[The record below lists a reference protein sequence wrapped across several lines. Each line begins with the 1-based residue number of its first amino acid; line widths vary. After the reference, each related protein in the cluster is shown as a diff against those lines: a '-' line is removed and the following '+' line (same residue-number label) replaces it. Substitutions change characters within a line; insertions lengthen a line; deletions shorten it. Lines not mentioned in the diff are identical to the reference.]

1 MPILLAILFF
11 ITAAFYAAV
20 GFGGGS
26 TYNALLVLNGT
37 DYRILPSIALGCNII
52 VVAGGV
58 LQFWRAGHLRIAR
71 LVPFL
76 AASVPAAWLGGR
88 LPVSETMFVGLLG
101 GALLLSGLHLVFQ
114 STPDEAVES
123 EENAASAIV
132 SMAVGSSIGLVSG
145 LVGIGGGI
153 FLAPVLY
160 MLKWGSPRQIAAACS
175 LFILANSI
183 SGLTGQ
189 IMKLQDTEILSLA
202 VPYWPL
208 LPAVLVGGQIGSWL
222 ATRGLQANWVKRL
235 TAILILYVAVRL
247 LLRWASL
254 VGLFG

>member
-1 MPILLAILFF
+1 MPVLLAILFF

-52 VVAGGV
+52 VVAGGAIR
-58 LQFWRAGHLRIAR
+58 FWQAGHLRIAR

-114 STPDEAVES
+114 SAPDEASDCEGKKS
-123 EENAASAIV
+123 SAIIGL
-132 SMAVGSSIGLVSG
+132 AVGGSIGLVSG

-160 MLKWGSPRQIAAACS
+160 MLKWGPPRQIAAACS
-175 LFILANSI
+175 LFILANSF

-189 IMKLQDTEILSLA
+189 IMKLQDTNVLSLA
-202 VPYWPL
+202 LPYWPL
-208 LPAVLVGGQIGSWL
+208 LPAVLVGGQIGSWF
-222 ATRGLQANWVKRL
+222 AAQGLQVNWIKRL
-235 TAILILYVAVRL
+235 TAVLILYVACRL
-247 LLRWASL
+247 ILRWISL
-254 VGLFG
+254 AGLIG

>member
-52 VVAGGV
+52 VVTGGV
-58 LQFWRAGHLRIAR
+58 IRFWQAGHLRIAR

-76 AASVPAAWLGGR
+76 AASIPAAWL
-88 LPVSETMFVGLLG
+88 F
-101 GALLLSGLHLVFQ
+101 LSGLHLVFQ
-114 STPDEAVES
+114 SAPEATS
-123 EENAASAIV
+123 DPQENKASSII
-132 SMAVGSSIGLVSG
+132 SLTVGGSIGLVSG

-160 MLKWGSPRQIAAACS
+160 MLKWGPPRQIAAACS
-175 LFILANSI
+175 LFILANSL

-189 IMKLQDTEILSLA
+189 FMKLQDTEVLA
-202 VPYWPL
+202 LVLPYWPL
-208 LPAVLVGGQIGSWL
+208 LPAVLVGGQIGSWF
-222 ATRGLQANWVKRL
+222 AAQGLQANWIKRL
-235 TAILILYVAVRL
+235 TAVLILYVACRL
-247 LLRWASL
+247 ILRWVSLAGL
-254 VGLFG
+254 VG

>member
-52 VVAGGV
+52 VVTGGV
-58 LQFWRAGHLRIAR
+58 LQFWRTGDLRIAR

-88 LPVSETMFVGLLG
+88 LPVSETIFVGLLG
-101 GALLLSGLHLVFQ
+101 GALLLSGLYLVFH
-114 STPDEAVES
+114 STPDEAPDSDES
-123 EENAASAIV
+123 KVSAII
-132 SMAVGSSIGLVSG
+132 SLGVGGSIGLVSG

-160 MLKWGSPRQIAAACS
+160 MLKWGPPRQIAAACS
-175 LFILANSI
+175 LFILANSF
-183 SGLTGQ
+183 SGLAGQ

-202 VPYWPL
+202 IPYWPL
-208 LPAVLVGGQIGSWL
+208 LAAVLVGGHIGSWL
-222 ATRGLQANWVKRL
+222 AARGLQAIWIKRL

-247 LLRWASL
+247 LLRWTSLAGL
-254 VGLFG
+254 VG